1 MIIVNRKPLN
11 LDSPESKTEKW
22 VYGLLKDISDWK
34 RPLVIKDPK
43 PVNPETLRKK
53 LPKYFDAYVEYFNE
67 ITKMKEKWYLCERSD
82 FNKGNVERF
91 PKRKIKVQM
100 SVEYDPKR
108 YQEEIFFFTQ
118 IMKKLPHGLQVE
130 NKEREAYL
138 KNAKRASESKAVN
151 MIYNE
156 LSESDLKLVAYS
168 RGMNVE
174 NISLDE
180 IKNGLFEAVQSK
192 GDYDKFLEETKD
204 TEYVKLKALVNQA
217 TEKGIIQFV
226 DSQYKVIYAQDQTLI
241 KALNPINYQTNKV
254 EQLVQHLQ
262 SKEDVK
268 TSFLAAVSNVPV
280 MEDIHSLAGDWKS
293 LRNPMVLKK
302 WGKDN
307 LGLSFKQTDTLVD
320 VQTAIEEEIKARQ
333 VTA

>member
-53 LPKYFDAYVEYFNE
+53 LPKYFDAYAEYFNE
-67 ITKMKEKWYLCERSD
+67 ITRMKEKWYLCERSD
-82 FNKGNVERF
+82 FNKSNVERF

-192 GDYDKFLEETKD
+192 GDYDKFLEEK
-204 TEYVKLKALVNQA
+204 
-217 TEKGIIQFV
+217 
-226 DSQYKVIYAQDQTLI
+226 TLSM
-241 KALNPINYQTNKV
+241 LN
-254 EQLVQHLQ
+254 
-262 SKEDVK
+262 
-268 TSFLAAVSNVPV
+268 
-280 MEDIHSLAGDWKS
+280 
-293 LRNPMVLKK
+293 
-302 WGKDN
+302 
-307 LGLSFKQTDTLVD
+307 
-320 VQTAIEEEIKARQ
+320 
-333 VTA
+333 